1 MHLDYAIIYAI
12 YIYTYTY
19 RNLKDSENKSDK
31 GYPIRIEDKLLLVS
45 SIGTLQRSML
55 QKFGLP
61 DALISR
67 RSNLH
72 HLHLRQVNK
81 IIKLLCVPLDDTLL
95 SRSSPE
101 VMPGRADD

>member
-1 MHLDYAIIYAI
+1 MHLHYAIIYV
-12 YIYTYTY
+12 YVHVH
-19 RNLKDSENKSDK
+19 RSLKDSENKSNK
-31 GYPIRIEDKLLLVS
+31 GYPIRIEDKLLLVR
-45 SIGTLQRSML
+45 SIGISQRSTL

-67 RSNLH
+67 RSNL